1 MSELRNDLG
10 RNGHNSQALSASCPV
25 MENLPLQAL
34 AEVAEYFQA
43 LSEPT
48 RLQVLNILR
57 HGERNVGEL
66 AQACGCTSANISRH
80 LSLLTQRGLLAR
92 ESRGNAVYYRIAE
105 DTVYALCD
113 LVCDN
118 IARQVQRQSNDRRAF
133 ARPLPSQGRDR
144 RRAG

>member
-1 MSELRNDLG
+1 MNALPDDPRRFGHDGDVLSE
-10 RNGHNSQALSASCPV
+10 SCPV
-25 MENLPLQAL
+25 MEDLPLQAL

-48 RLQVLNILR
+48 RLQVLNVLR

-105 DTVYALCD
+105 DSIYALCD
-113 LVCDN
+113 LV
-118 IARQVQRQSNDRRAF
+118 
-133 ARPLPSQGRDR
+133 
-144 RRAG
+144 

>member
-1 MSELRNDLG
+1 MIDLQNDLS
-10 RNGHNSQALSASCPV
+10 RNGHNGQVVPTSCPV

-105 DTVYALCD
+105 DSVYALCD

-118 IARQVQRQSNDRRAF
+118 IARRVQRQSDDRRAF
-133 ARPLPSQGRDR
+133 TRPLASPGRVR